1 MKRLFC
7 VIPLVFLLCFA
18 FCSEDKEAMAELE
31 AFKTQAELEAQ
42 NEALFRKVVD
52 EQNKGNTE
60 FFDEFFAPDY
70 TYYLPSSAQEPM
82 SLEETREMVKTHLIS
97 FPDYNWT
104 IEELFAVKDRVI
116 ARINSTGT
124 FTKDYHGIAATG
136 TKVESS
142 TIIIAR
148 IENGK
153 IVEERKEMDVLNVM
167 QQLGMELRPKEVK
180 K

>member
-1 MKRLFC
+1 MKKLC
-7 VIPLVFLLCFA
+7 TILPLALILCFMVG
-18 FCSEDKEAMAELE
+18 CQDKEAMAELE
-31 AFKTQAELEAQ
+31 EFRAQ
-42 NEALFRKVVD
+42 VEVEEQNKALFRKRVD

-60 FFDEFFAPDY
+60 FFNEFFAPDY
-70 TYYLPSSAQEPM
+70 AYYSPSNTQEPM
-82 SLEETREMVKTHLIS
+82 SRKETQEMFKTHLIS

-116 ARINSTGT
+116 ARISSVGT
-124 FTKDYHGIAATG
+124 FEKDYYGVPATRNRI
-136 TKVESS
+136 ESS

-153 IVEERKEMDVLNVM
+153 IVEERKEVDVLNIM
-167 QQLGMELRPKEVK
+167 QQAGMELKPKEVK